1 MLEIAA
7 EQIKFVTERKT
18 YRNEDFTRI
27 LNQFGEQGGF
37 ANMIKVIQSPESS
50 IELLF
55 YLIDCIGK
63 ISILLQKS
71 FIDSY
76 LENLQTAVLQKVI
89 NATEVQIR
97 SMKQHRMEELVNT
110 LWDKI
115 MARIY
120 DRTETSIQK
129 NIFNFEI
136 GALFLRQTFLERRI
150 DGARIIDSICRNALI
165 NKTLT
170 TTTPDGKTMSLAQ
183 LMLHQLQKHDILGMY
198 YSKRN
203 VHSQLIQRSASVLKV
218 LMGDSMTQ
226 EQLDMIWTSVDQ
238 FDDMKF
244 EFYAILKDIASA
256 VNPTILYF
264 YLKKISQIATT
275 QLKAV
280 EIELISQLISQQKKE
295 DAASKV
301 NLACGLEFF
310 WEYLHGQNKITD
322 AGLIRKAIL
331 CFSDIIKH
339 ADVDIATL
347 YLSKITEQLVQDK
360 NPYIQIKIL
369 LNYFNDFVS
378 VNAAF
383 GQAPPVKTDAPS
395 EDGKPAE
402 LEEIKTVMSYK
413 TDLINFV
420 NREFGLFGMLFDELK
435 RYVARAKAKIAP
447 LIQAVPEGNEN
458 NEVPKLTESTVVD
471 LLNHNLELDARLKL
485 IHYMA
490 VHSETRL
497 NKEYL
502 TLVWDELITNNPA
515 FGDHQIVYKWL
526 RGIIDDCLKN
536 KLGLIDELELID
548 FFKTKIADESDE
560 AQFKNLSMEG
570 YYCIQSFFLLI
581 NLKSCKLYILGDEE
595 QDVPRKTEGT
605 ATSAGTQAEYA

>member
-275 QLKAV
+275 
-280 EIELISQLISQQKKE
+280 
-295 DAASKV
+295 
-301 NLACGLEFF
+301 
-310 WEYLHGQNKITD
+310 
-322 AGLIRKAIL
+322 
-331 CFSDIIKH
+331 
-339 ADVDIATL
+339 
-347 YLSKITEQLVQDK
+347 
-360 NPYIQIKIL
+360 
-369 LNYFNDFVS
+369 
-378 VNAAF
+378 
-383 GQAPPVKTDAPS
+383 
-395 EDGKPAE
+395 
-402 LEEIKTVMSYK
+402 
-413 TDLINFV
+413 
-420 NREFGLFGMLFDELK
+420 
-435 RYVARAKAKIAP
+435 
-447 LIQAVPEGNEN
+447 
-458 NEVPKLTESTVVD
+458 
-471 LLNHNLELDARLKL
+471 
-485 IHYMA
+485 
-490 VHSETRL
+490 
-497 NKEYL
+497 
-502 TLVWDELITNNPA
+502 
-515 FGDHQIVYKWL
+515 
-526 RGIIDDCLKN
+526 
-536 KLGLIDELELID
+536 
-548 FFKTKIADESDE
+548 
-560 AQFKNLSMEG
+560 
-570 YYCIQSFFLLI
+570 
-581 NLKSCKLYILGDEE
+581 
-595 QDVPRKTEGT
+595 
-605 ATSAGTQAEYA
+605 